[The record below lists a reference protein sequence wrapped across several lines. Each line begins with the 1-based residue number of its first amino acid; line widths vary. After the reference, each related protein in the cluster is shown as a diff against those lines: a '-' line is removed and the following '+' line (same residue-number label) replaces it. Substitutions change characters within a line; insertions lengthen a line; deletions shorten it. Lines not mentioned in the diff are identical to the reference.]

1 MLQDRVILKEN
12 RVFAVSDAS
21 GDMPV
26 GNDYGFGLYHLDTR
40 FLSGFQLRVNGCTP
54 ILLSSSVD
62 RAYVATFQ
70 LVNPALPGA
79 DGTGADIPRQTL
91 SIRRTRF
98 MHRGLHE
105 RIGIQNCNRRAVDV
119 TLELDFTA
127 DFRDIF
133 AVRGY
138 HARDATGTVRPV
150 ELTDCGFRFRYDGKD
165 DVPRCTEVVFHSN
178 LEEPELTGSAAR
190 FPLHLGPQETF
201 VLQVDILPLV
211 DADEPPLH
219 FDFDSALADLET
231 SYRHWNQTC
240 TQIRSDNEVLDG
252 GVLWRSRE
260 DIRILCDDFA
270 TGLFPTAGIPWYAV
284 PFGRDGL
291 ITSIQTLGLNPD
303 LARGTLRYLSRFQ
316 GTKVD
321 ESREEEP
328 GKIFHEIRFGELANL
343 HLIPHTPY
351 YGSVDSTP
359 LFLCLLVDLIDWT
372 ADVDL
377 LTELTPNV
385 LAALAWCD
393 KYGDRD
399 GDGFVEYQQHNPV
412 GVRNQGWKDSVDSL
426 TAVDGSLA
434 PLPAALVEVQG
445 YVYRAKSGLARI
457 FRSLGQRDTARR
469 LDAEARLLRQRFNAA
484 YWMPE
489 RRFYAQA
496 LDGDKAKV
504 EAISSNPGH
513 ALWSGV
519 IERSRATDVVRRL
532 MSPEMFSGWGI
543 RTLSSEA
550 ASYNPMSYHNGSVWP
565 HDNSIVAAGMKR
577 YGFDQ
582 EAEIVA
588 RSIIE
593 AGMRFADAR
602 LPELFCGFTRD
613 RKFNSQPGEYLVSC
627 NPQAWGSGA
636 VFHLLTVLLG
646 LEVDMLNRRVR
657 INPIETP
664 LYGRL
669 HVSGLRV
676 GDGTLDFTVDRR
688 RGGVRVMVDRCPNG
702 VIAEHNS

>member
-21 GDMPV
+21 GDIPV
-26 GNDYGFGLYHLDTR
+26 GNEYGYGLYHLDTR
-40 FLSGFQLRVNGCTP
+40 YLSGFQLRVNGCSP

-70 LVNPALPGA
+70 LVNPTLSIAGGL
-79 DGTGADIPRQTL
+79 DIPRQTL

-105 RIGIQNCNRRAVDV
+105 RLGIQNCNRSSVDV
-119 TLELDFTA
+119 ELELEFAA

-133 AVRGY
+133 GVRGY
-138 HARDATGTVRPV
+138 HARDATGVVEPV
-150 ELTDCGFRFRYDGKD
+150 EVTDTGFRFGYRGRDA
-165 DVPRCTEVVFHSN
+165 VPRSTEVVFHS
-178 LEEPELTGSAAR
+178 PHSKPKFAASTAR
-190 FPLHLGPQETF
+190 FPLRLRPQETF
-201 VLQVDILPLV
+201 VLLVDILPLLN
-211 DADEPPLH
+211 DDEPPLH
-219 FDFDSALADLET
+219 FDFDSALTDLES

-240 TQIRSDNEVLDG
+240 TQIHSDNEVLDG
-252 GVLWRSRE
+252 GLLWRSRE
-260 DIRILCDDFA
+260 DIRILCDDFP
-270 TGLFPTAGIPWYAV
+270 TGLYPTAGIPWYAV

-303 LARGTLRYLSRFQ
+303 LARGTLRYLALHQ
-316 GTKVD
+316 GTRVD

-343 HLIPHTPY
+343 RLIPHTPY
-351 YGSVDSTP
+351 FGSVDSTP

-372 ADVDL
+372 ADIDL

-385 LAALAWCD
+385 IAALAWCD
-393 KYGDRD
+393 RYGDKD
-399 GDGFVEYQQHNPV
+399 KDGFVEYQQHNPI

-426 TAVDGSLA
+426 TAADGTLA

-445 YVYRAKSGLARI
+445 YVYRAKAGLARI
-457 FRSLGQRDTARR
+457 FRSLGQRETADR
-469 LDAEARLLRQRFNAA
+469 LEAEAKSLRRRFNSAF
-484 YWMPE
+484 WMPD

-496 LDGDKAKV
+496 LDGNKAKV

-519 IERSRATDVVRRL
+519 IDKQRAGAVVRRL

-550 ASYNPMSYHNGSVWP
+550 TSYNPMSYHNGTVWP
-565 HDNSIVAAGMKR
+565 HDNSILAAGMKR
-577 YGFDQ
+577 YGFAQ
-582 EAEIVA
+582 EAELVA

-593 AGMRFADAR
+593 AGMRFADGR
-602 LPELFCGFTRD
+602 LPELFCGFNRD
-613 RKFNSQPGEYLVSC
+613 RKFKSQPGEYLVSC

-636 VFHLLTVLLG
+636 VFHLLSVLLG

-664 LYGRL
+664 LYNRL

-676 GDGTLDFTVDRR
+676 GDGVLDFTVDRR
-688 RGGVRVMVDRCPNG
+688 RGAVRVAIDRCPPG
-702 VIAEHNS
+702 LTVEHSS